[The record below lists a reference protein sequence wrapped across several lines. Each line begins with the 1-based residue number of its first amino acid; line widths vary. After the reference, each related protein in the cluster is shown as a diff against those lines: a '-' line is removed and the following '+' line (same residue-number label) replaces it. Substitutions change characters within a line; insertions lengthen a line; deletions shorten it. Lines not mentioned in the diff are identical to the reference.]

1 MWIANEWKDYEVLD
15 CTSGEKL
22 ERWDKYTLVRP
33 DPQVIWETPRKH
45 PGWREYNA
53 RYERSHTGG
62 PAVCPRGFLRTDLSG
77 RQR

>member
-33 DPQVIWETPRKH
+33 DPPEASRLAGI
-45 PGWREYNA
+45 
-53 RYERSHTGG
+53 
-62 PAVCPRGFLRTDLSG
+62 
-77 RQR
+77 QRPL